1 MRILSQV
8 ILAALLWAGTAIAND
23 GKSSKMVLKMD
34 KEQVAIAQKSLAPI
48 KGIKSTQ
55 YDEKEGTFIIFYD
68 KPTLGC
74 CSRIYGALREAGV
87 KYTLVSNEEYPAC
100 KGKHKEEHS

>member
-1 MRILSQV
+1 MRIVGQLIV
-8 ILAALLWAGTAIAND
+8 AALFWAGTAIAND

-34 KEQVAIAQKSLAPI
+34 KEQVAVAQKSLASI

-55 YDEKEGTFIIFYD
+55 YDEKEGNFTIFYD

-74 CSRIYGALREAGV
+74 CSRIHGALREAGV
-87 KYTLVSNEEYPAC
+87 KYTLISNEEYPSC